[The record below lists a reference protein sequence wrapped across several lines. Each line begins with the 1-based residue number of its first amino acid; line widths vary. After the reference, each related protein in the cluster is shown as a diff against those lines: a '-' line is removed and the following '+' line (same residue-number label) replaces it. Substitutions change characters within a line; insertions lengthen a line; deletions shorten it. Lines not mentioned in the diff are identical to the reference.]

1 MQELDPR
8 IYQLA
13 DTPDVIAE
21 RGARLQAAQ
30 EKVQQMRQAAQD
42 AAATRQAFQQWTDPQ
57 TGMTDYHKV
66 IGQLM
71 RTSPT
76 AGANAQKF
84 FDEHLD
90 KMAQR
95 EKQEWENKT
104 AEGKFLGG
112 VSASI
117 HDQAGLDAW
126 RKGLHP
132 EIAAALP
139 ELYDDAGKARLK
151 QLDEAAQTGSERETR
166 LHNAFEEWMAQ
177 RNFDRGTPKFLEES
191 SRLAAKMYADQPND
205 QERAD
210 FIKGAPA
217 LGFPAEAIK
226 PLVGA
231 TAAQASD
238 MALTANE
245 RATRAQAQKSEAD
258 LNAYRGAEIGIR
270 RQELGLSQQRENRL
284 EKDAQGP
291 EIVAPI
297 DPNAPHGEAF
307 LKTIPAQAAM
317 VKALAEGKQP
327 WPSSFAL
334 GKPYWQDLLNKVFQ
348 YDPTFDTA
356 QASNNAR
363 VKTRVDFTSGASAK
377 TINALNTVVGHIG
390 NLANIG
396 DKLGNSSSD
405 VVNSVRNWLTLGGS
419 ERGASINNFDI
430 AKQAVASELTRVYRQ
445 AGGSEKD
452 IEGWEKSINAAK
464 SPAELKGAWKTI
476 GALLES
482 KLEAM
487 QTQVDQGL
495 GVGSIQIVT
504 PEARQNINR
513 LTGSKAAPKATT
525 PTSGKLVYD
534 PATGGFK

>member
-42 AAATRQAFQQWTDPQ
+42 AQATRQAFQQWTDPQ
-57 TGMTDYHKV
+57 TGLTDYNKV

-90 KMAQR
+90 KMAQT
-95 EKQEWENKT
+95 EKQNWENET
-104 AEGKFLGG
+104 AKGKVLGNIA
-112 VSASI
+112 SSI
-117 HDQAGLDAW
+117 HDQPSLDAW
-126 RKGLHP
+126 RQASHP

-139 ELYDDAGKARLK
+139 QVYDAAGQARIK
-151 QLDEAAQTGSERETR
+151 QLEQAGLTGGERETR
-166 LHNAFEEWMAQ
+166 LHNAFEEWMAK
-177 RNFDRGTPKFLEES
+177 RNYDRGTPKFLAEASES
-191 SRLAAKMYADQPND
+191 AARIFSNMSVDDGTAFLKTATT
-205 QERAD
+205 
-210 FIKGAPA
+210 
-217 LGFPAEAIK
+217 LGFPPEAIT
-226 PLVGA
+226 PLFSK
-231 TAAQASD
+231 TPEEAAQ
-238 MALTANE
+238 MALTPNE
-245 RATRAQAQKSEAD
+245 RATHAQAAKSETD

-513 LTGSKAAPKATT
+513 LTGGTSAAPKSQPAA
-525 PTSGKLVYD
+525 GKAD
-534 PATGGFK
+534 PLGIR